1 MATYTYKATD
11 MSGSRVNGVINSTS
25 ESSAVNSLSKQGLM
39 VLSIDP
45 VKQRSGTF
53 SLFPLKLDDL
63 MTFARQLAIM
73 LNSGVNL
80 AAALEVL
87 AEQEVFSGRFRKI
100 ISTLLVNIESGM
112 SFAEALRS
120 ENCFDDIF
128 VNLVDAGENSGSLE
142 NTLDKVARFYES
154 QKKLKDEVK
163 SATTYPMFILV
174 FGIIMVIVVM
184 FFILPKLAESFGGAP
199 SGIMATLMDLNIY
212 LTENWLLVTIVL
224 ISAAVGLFFF
234 FKSNAGKATIS
245 YILGIVPGVKQIRV
259 NSALERYCRT
269 LSVMIASGVD
279 IIKALRLASNAS
291 DDPRFVNKVEEMSDN
306 IKEGMSLENAFSQT
320 GIFPGLVI
328 AMVGTGE
335 RTGKLDDILEQV
347 ADFFEDK
354 VRTLVKQV
362 TSIIEPSMIVLVGLF
377 MGFIAYAMYS
387 SIFQGQQNI
396 TGGF

>member
-25 ESSAVNSLSKQGLM
+25 ESSAVNSLSKQGLV
-39 VLSIDP
+39 VLSID
-45 VKQRSGTF
+45 VAKSSNVGL
-53 SLFPLKLDDL
+53 SLFPLKLLDL
-63 MTFARQLAIM
+63 MTFSRQLAIM

-87 AEQEVFSGRFRKI
+87 ADQEVFSARFRKTV
-100 ISTLLVNIESGM
+100 SSLLINIESGM
-112 SFAEALRS
+112 SFSEALRN
-120 ENCFDDIF
+120 EKKFDDIF

-142 NTLDKVARFYES
+142 NALDKIARFYES
-154 QKKLKDEVK
+154 QKRLKDEVK

-199 SGIMATLMDLNIY
+199 SGIMAKLMELNIF
-212 LTENWLLVTIVL
+212 LTENWLLVTVVL
-224 ISAAVGLFFF
+224 IGAAVSLFFF
-234 FKSNAGKATIS
+234 FMSNAGKMTIS
-245 YILGIVPGVKQIRV
+245 YVLGIVPGVKQIRI

-269 LSVMIASGVD
+269 LSVMITSGVD
-279 IIKALRLASNAS
+279 IIKALALASNAS
-291 DDPRFVNKVEEMSDN
+291 NDPRFVNKVEEMSDN
-306 IKEGMSLENAFSQT
+306 IKQGMSLENAFSQA

-335 RTGKLDDILEQV
+335 RTGKLDEILEQV
-347 ADFFEDK
+347 ADFFEEK

-377 MGFIAYAMYS
+377 MAFIAYAMYS

>member
-25 ESSAVNSLSKQGLM
+25 ESSAVNSLSKQGLV
-39 VLSIDP
+39 VLSID
-45 VKQRSGTF
+45 VAKSSNVGL
-53 SLFPLKLDDL
+53 SLFPLKLLDL
-63 MTFARQLAIM
+63 MTFSRQLAIM

-87 AEQEVFSGRFRKI
+87 ADQEVFSARFRKTV
-100 ISTLLVNIESGM
+100 SSLLINIESGM
-112 SFAEALRS
+112 SFSEALRN
-120 ENCFDDIF
+120 EKKFDDIF

-142 NTLDKVARFYES
+142 NALDKIARFYES
-154 QKKLKDEVK
+154 QKRLKDEVK

-199 SGIMATLMDLNIY
+199 SGIMAKLMELNIF
-212 LTENWLLVTIVL
+212 LTENWLLVTVVL
-224 ISAAVGLFFF
+224 IGAAVGLFFF
-234 FKSNAGKATIS
+234 FMSNAGKMTIS
-245 YILGIVPGVKQIRV
+245 YVLGIVPGVKQIRI

-269 LSVMIASGVD
+269 LSVMITSGVD
-279 IIKALRLASNAS
+279 IIKALALASNAS
-291 DDPRFVNKVEEMSDN
+291 NDPRFVNKVEEMSDN
-306 IKEGMSLENAFSQT
+306 IKQGMSLENAFSQA

-335 RTGKLDDILEQV
+335 RTGKLDEILEQV
-347 ADFFEDK
+347 ADFFEEK

-377 MGFIAYAMYS
+377 MAFIAYAMYS

>member
-1 MATYTYKATD
+1 MATYSYKATD

-25 ESSAVNSLSKQGLM
+25 ESSAVNSLSKQGLV
-39 VLSIDP
+39 VLSIDT
-45 VKQRSGTF
+45 VKSKAGTF
-53 SLFPLKLDDL
+53 SLFPLKLMDL
-63 MTFARQLAIM
+63 MTFARQLSIM

-87 AEQEVFSGRFRKI
+87 GEQEVFSSRFRKI
-100 ISTLLVNIESGM
+100 ITSLLVNIESGM
-112 SFAEALRS
+112 SFSEALRN
-120 ENCFDDIF
+120 EKGFDDIF

-142 NTLDKVARFYES
+142 NTLDKVAQFYES
-154 QKKLKDEVK
+154 QKKLRDEVK

-174 FGIIMVIVVM
+174 FGILMVIVVM

-199 SGIMATLMDLNIY
+199 SGIMAKLMDLNIY
-212 LTENWLLVTIVL
+212 LTENWLMVTIVL
-224 ISAAVGLFFF
+224 IGAAVGLFFF
-234 FKSNAGKATIS
+234 FKSSAGKNTIS
-245 YILGIVPGVKQIRV
+245 YVLGIVPGVKQIRI

-291 DDPRFVNKVEEMSDN
+291 SDPRFVNKVEEMSDN
-306 IKEGMSLENAFSQT
+306 IKEGMSLENAFSQS
-320 GIFPGLVI
+320 GVFPGLVI

-347 ADFFEDK
+347 ANFFEDK

-377 MGFIAYAMYS
+377 MAFIAYAMYS

>member
-184 FFILPKLAESFGGAP
+184 FF
-199 SGIMATLMDLNIY
+199 
-212 LTENWLLVTIVL
+212 
-224 ISAAVGLFFF
+224 
-234 FKSNAGKATIS
+234 
-245 YILGIVPGVKQIRV
+245 
-259 NSALERYCRT
+259 
-269 LSVMIASGVD
+269 
-279 IIKALRLASNAS
+279 
-291 DDPRFVNKVEEMSDN
+291 
-306 IKEGMSLENAFSQT
+306 
-320 GIFPGLVI
+320 
-328 AMVGTGE
+328 
-335 RTGKLDDILEQV
+335 
-347 ADFFEDK
+347 
-354 VRTLVKQV
+354 
-362 TSIIEPSMIVLVGLF
+362 
-377 MGFIAYAMYS
+377 
-387 SIFQGQQNI
+387 
-396 TGGF
+396 

>member
-25 ESSAVNSLSKQGLM
+25 ESSAVNSLSKQGLV
-39 VLSIDP
+39 VLSIDTA
-45 VKQRSGTF
+45 KSKAGTF
-53 SLFPLKLDDL
+53 SLFPLKLMDL
-63 MTFARQLAIM
+63 MTFARQLSIM

-87 AEQEVFSGRFRKI
+87 AEQEVFSSRFRKI
-100 ISTLLVNIESGM
+100 IASLLENIESGM
-112 SFAEALRS
+112 SFSEALRN
-120 ENCFDDIF
+120 EKGFDDIF

-142 NTLDKVARFYES
+142 NTLDKVAQFYES
-154 QKKLKDEVK
+154 QKKLRDEVK

-174 FGIIMVIVVM
+174 FGILMVIVVM

-199 SGIMATLMDLNIY
+199 SGIMAKLMDLNIF

-224 ISAAVGLFFF
+224 IGAAIGLFFF
-234 FKSNAGKATIS
+234 FKSSAGKNTIS
-245 YILGIVPGVKQIRV
+245 YVLGIVPGVKQIRI

-291 DDPRFVNKVEEMSDN
+291 SDPRFVNKVEEMSDN
-306 IKEGMSLENAFSQT
+306 IKEGMSLENAFSQS
-320 GIFPGLVI
+320 GVFPGLVI

-347 ADFFEDK
+347 ANFFEDK

-377 MGFIAYAMYS
+377 MAFIAYAMYS

>member
-25 ESSAVNSLSKQGLM
+25 ESSAVNSLSKQGLV

-234 FKSNAGKATIS
+234 FKSSAGKATIS

>member
-234 FKSNAGKATIS
+234 FKSSAGKATIS

>member
-25 ESSAVNSLSKQGLM
+25 ESSAVNSLSKQGLV
-39 VLSIDP
+39 VLSIGA
-45 VKQRSGTF
+45 VKTKAKTF
-53 SLFPLKLDDL
+53 SLFPLKLMDL

-87 AEQEVFSGRFRKI
+87 ADQEVFSSRFRKI
-100 ISTLLVNIESGM
+100 IASLLVNIESGM
-112 SFAEALRS
+112 SFSEALRS
-120 ENCFDDIF
+120 EKGFDDVFI
-128 VNLVDAGENSGSLE
+128 NLVDAGENSGSLE
-142 NTLDKVARFYES
+142 NTLDKIAQFYES

-174 FGIIMVIVVM
+174 FGIIMVFVVM
-184 FFILPKLAESFGGAP
+184 FFILPKLAESFGGTP
-199 SGIMATLMDLNIY
+199 SGIMAKLMDLNIY
-212 LTENWLLVTIVL
+212 LTENWLLVTLVG
-224 ISAAVGLFFF
+224 ISAAVALFFF
-234 FKSNAGKATIS
+234 FMSNAGKTTIS
-245 YILGIVPGVKQIRV
+245 FVLGVVPGVKQIRI

-269 LSVMIASGVD
+269 LSVMMASGVD
-279 IIKALRLASNAS
+279 IIKALKLASNAS
-291 DDPRFVNKVEEMSDN
+291 NDPRFVNKVDEMSEN
-306 IKEGMSLENAFSQT
+306 IKQGMSLENAFSQT
-320 GIFPGLVI
+320 GVFPGLVI

-377 MGFIAYAMYS
+377 MAFIAYAMYS

>member
-1 MATYTYKATD
+1 MATYTYKSTD

-25 ESSAVNSLSKQGLM
+25 ESSAINSLSKRGLV
-39 VLSIDP
+39 VLSID
-45 VKQRSGTF
+45 VAKSKSGIF
-53 SLFPLKLDDL
+53 SLFPLKLLDL
-63 MTFARQLAIM
+63 MTFSRQLAIM

-87 AEQEVFSGRFRKI
+87 AEQEVFSSRFRKI
-100 ISTLLVNIESGM
+100 ISSLLINIESGM
-112 SFAEALRS
+112 SFAEALKS
-120 ENCFDDIF
+120 EKGFDDIF
-128 VNLVDAGENSGSLE
+128 VNLVDAGETSGSLE
-142 NTLDKVARFYES
+142 NTLDKIAKFYES

-199 SGIMATLMDLNIY
+199 SGIMAKLMDLNIY

-224 ISAAVGLFFF
+224 IGATIGLLFFF
-234 FKSNAGKATIS
+234 LSKAGKITIS
-245 YILGIVPGVKQIRV
+245 YVLGIVPGVKQIRI

-291 DDPRFVNKVEEMSDN
+291 NDPRFVNKVEEMSDN

-320 GIFPGLVI
+320 GVFPGLVI

-377 MGFIAYAMYS
+377 MAFIAYAMYS

>member
-234 FKSNAGKATIS
+234 FKSSAGKATIS

-306 IKEGMSLENAFSQT
+306 IKEGMSLENAFSQI

>member
-25 ESSAVNSLSKQGLM
+25 ESSAVNSLSKQGLV

-45 VKQRSGTF
+45 VKQRGGSF

-80 AAALEVL
+80 ATALEVL
-87 AEQEVFSGRFRKI
+87 AEQEVFSGRFRNI

-112 SFAEALRS
+112 SFAEALRN
-120 ENCFDDIF
+120 EKGFDDIF

-245 YILGIVPGVKQIRV
+245 YILGIVPGVKQIRI

-291 DDPRFVNKVEEMSDN
+291 NDPRFVNKVEEMSDN
-306 IKEGMSLENAFSQT
+306 IKEGMSLENAFSQS

-335 RTGKLDDILEQV
+335 RTGKLDNILEQV

>member
-25 ESSAVNSLSKQGLM
+25 ESSAVNSLSKQGLV
-39 VLSIDP
+39 VLSIDTA
-45 VKQRSGTF
+45 KSKAGTF
-53 SLFPLKLDDL
+53 SLFPLKLMDL
-63 MTFARQLAIM
+63 MTFARQLSIM

-87 AEQEVFSGRFRKI
+87 AEQEVFSSRFRKI
-100 ISTLLVNIESGM
+100 IASLLVNIESGM
-112 SFAEALRS
+112 SFSEALRN
-120 ENCFDDIF
+120 EKGFDDIF

-142 NTLDKVARFYES
+142 NTLDKVAQFYES
-154 QKKLKDEVK
+154 QKKLRDEVK

-174 FGIIMVIVVM
+174 FGILMVIVVM

-199 SGIMATLMDLNIY
+199 SGIMAKLMDLNIF

-224 ISAAVGLFFF
+224 IGAAIGLFFF
-234 FKSNAGKATIS
+234 FKSSAGKNTIS
-245 YILGIVPGVKQIRV
+245 YVLGIVPGVKQIRI

-291 DDPRFVNKVEEMSDN
+291 SDPRFVNKVEEMSDN
-306 IKEGMSLENAFSQT
+306 IKEGMSLENAFSQS
-320 GIFPGLVI
+320 GVFPGLVI

-347 ADFFEDK
+347 ANFFEDK

-377 MGFIAYAMYS
+377 MAFIAYAMYS

>member
-234 FKSNAGKATIS
+234 FKSSAGKATIS

-291 DDPRFVNKVEEMSDN
+291 NDPRFVNKVEEMSDN

>member
-1 MATYTYKATD
+1 

-25 ESSAVNSLSKQGLM
+25 ESSAVNSLSKQGLV
-39 VLSIDP
+39 VLSID
-45 VKQRSGTF
+45 VAKSSNVGL
-53 SLFPLKLDDL
+53 SLFPLKLLDL
-63 MTFARQLAIM
+63 MTFSRQLAIM

-87 AEQEVFSGRFRKI
+87 ADQEVFSARFRKTV
-100 ISTLLVNIESGM
+100 SSLLINIESGM
-112 SFAEALRS
+112 SFSEALRN
-120 ENCFDDIF
+120 EKKFDDIF

-142 NTLDKVARFYES
+142 NALDKIARFYES
-154 QKKLKDEVK
+154 QKRLKDEVK

-199 SGIMATLMDLNIY
+199 SGIMAKLMELNIF
-212 LTENWLLVTIVL
+212 LTENWLLVTVVL
-224 ISAAVGLFFF
+224 IGAAVGLFFF
-234 FKSNAGKATIS
+234 FMSNAGKMTIS
-245 YILGIVPGVKQIRV
+245 YVLGIVPGVKQIRI

-269 LSVMIASGVD
+269 LSVMITSGVD
-279 IIKALRLASNAS
+279 IIKALALASNAS
-291 DDPRFVNKVEEMSDN
+291 NDPRFVNKVEEMSDN
-306 IKEGMSLENAFSQT
+306 IKQGMSLENAFSQA

-335 RTGKLDDILEQV
+335 RTGKLDEILEQV
-347 ADFFEDK
+347 ADFFEEK

-377 MGFIAYAMYS
+377 MAFIAYAMYS